1 MHSSMCV
8 SLFLFSFFKNSK
20 LPKLIHVY
28 ISILSQ
34 ITPNTTLVITGN
46 DRVNIS
52 LTWTSPD
59 NNLNE
64 ITICGHLGSDIEA
77 ELRQLPLIVGKSHCE
92 MEAMAFKVTINM
104 FHS

>member
-1 MHSSMCV
+1 MYV
-8 SLFLFSFFKNSK
+8 
-20 LPKLIHVY
+20 
-28 ISILSQ
+28 SILSQ
-34 ITPNTTLVITGN
+34 ITPNKTLVITGN

-92 MEAMAFKVTINM
+92 MEAMAFKVTIYKHVSFINGVIVLM
-104 FHS
+104 LYNQMSWGCMVDK

>member
-20 LPKLIHVY
+20 LPKYMCIYPSSVRSL
-28 ISILSQ
+28 Q
-34 ITPNTTLVITGN
+34 IKPDVITGN

-52 LTWTSPD
+52 LTWTSSD

>member
-1 MHSSMCV
+1 MCMYPSSV
-8 SLFLFSFFKNSK
+8 RSL
-20 LPKLIHVY
+20 
-28 ISILSQ
+28 Q
-34 ITPNTTLVITGN
+34 IKPDVITGN

-77 ELRQLPLIVGKSHCE
+77 ELRELPLIVGKSHCE

>member
-20 LPKLIHVY
+20 LPKHMC
-28 ISILSQ
+28 ILSQ
-34 ITPNTTLVITGN
+34 ITPNKTYVITGN